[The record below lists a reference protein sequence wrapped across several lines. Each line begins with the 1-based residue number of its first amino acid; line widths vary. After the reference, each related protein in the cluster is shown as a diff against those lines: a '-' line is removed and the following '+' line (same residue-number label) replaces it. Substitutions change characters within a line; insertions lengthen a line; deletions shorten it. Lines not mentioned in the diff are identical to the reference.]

1 MHSQQRQIH
10 VKYKKMHTMKS
21 AAGSSLV
28 TRQLISRSS
37 RLGTTNQ
44 RYTTLMEGRLS
55 RTESERII
63 AILEDTTE
71 KLGFLDR

>member
-1 MHSQQRQIH
+1 
-10 VKYKKMHTMKS
+10 MKS